1 MSNTLI
7 NRSPDLARLKAEGF
21 EIEEIAGHIVIRNLP
36 YVNAQKQVK
45 RGALVAVLTLNG
57 DVAGAPPNHTIMFSG
72 EYPCDKHGREL
83 PHINEK
89 NARNITKDLAVSC
102 GFSSKPAEPDKDYH
116 AKLTRYVTLISS
128 HAKALD
134 KNADARTWRVVE
146 NTDPDSPFQYI
157 DNASSKA
164 GITNVTRKLE
174 KQQIAIVGLGGT
186 GSYVLDLVAKTPV
199 ANIHLFDG
207 DKLGQHNA
215 FRSPGA
221 ASLDDLRQI
230 PYKVDYFTG
239 IYSRMHRGIVP
250 HPEYITAQNVDQL
263 RGMNYVFLCA
273 DAGTA
278 KGQIIEKLVEFGITF
293 IDTGMGLQL
302 VDDRLIGVLTVTTS
316 ANEKRDHIA
325 KRVPTAGD
333 GRENIYADNIQIAD
347 LNAFSAA
354 LAVMKWKKLCGFYAD
369 FTREHHSAYT
379 IDGNS
384 VSGVLIPPCF
394 LST

>member
-1 MSNTLI
+1 MSSTLI
-7 NRSPDLARLKAEGF
+7 SRSPDLAQLQSDGF
-21 EIEEIAGHIVIRNLP
+21 EIEEVAGHVVIRNVP
-36 YVNAQKQVK
+36 YVNSNRQVK
-45 RGALVAVLTLNG
+45 RGAIVAVLNLNG
-57 DVAGAPPNHTIMFSG
+57 DIAGQPPDHTILFSG
-72 EYPCDKHGREL
+72 EYPCDRHGREL
-83 PHINEK
+83 PHIHDK
-89 NARNITKDLAVSC
+89 NARQITKDLAVTC
-102 GFSSKPAEPDKDYH
+102 GFSSKPSEPDKNYH
-116 AKLTRYVTLISS
+116 VKLTRYVNLISS
-128 HAKALD
+128 HAAALD

-174 KQQIAIVGLGGT
+174 LSQIAIIGVGGT
-186 GSYVLDLVAKTPV
+186 GSYVLDLVAKTPCKK
-199 ANIHLFDG
+199 IHLFDG

-221 ASLDDLRQI
+221 ASLEELKKI
-230 PYKVDYFTG
+230 PYKVDYFAS

-250 HPEYITAQNVDQL
+250 HREHITAENVGQL
-263 RGMNYVFLCA
+263 RGMDHVFLCA

-278 KGQIIEKLVEFGITF
+278 KGQIIQKLVEFDLTF

-302 VDDRLIGVLTVTTS
+302 VDDQLIGVLSVTTS
-316 ANEKRDHIA
+316 TKDKRDH
-325 KRVPTAGD
+325 VPTRIPIAGD
-333 GRENIYADNIQIAD
+333 GNENIYADNIQIAD

-369 FTREHHSAYT
+369 FVHEHHSAYT

-384 VSGVLIPPCF
+384 LVSGDR
-394 LST
+394 T